1 MRGTFVDQGGLFSY
15 IAPEA
20 RVPANHPLR
29 KIRELVRDVL
39 GELTRSLGRLYA
51 SEGRPSIPPEQLL
64 SALLLQVFYGI
75 RSERQLMEQL
85 DYNLLYRW
93 FVGLSPDDPIWDP
106 TTFTKNRDRLQTG
119 AVFAKFMSKLL
130 NHPEV
135 KPLLSDEHFS
145 VDGTLI
151 EAWASHKSFRPKDG
165 SGDDDGGADFHGQ
178 QRKNDT
184 HASTSDPD
192 SRLYRKAAGREA
204 KLCYM
209 GHATMENRHGLA
221 VAGMVTLANGTAE
234 RRASQIMLKAKA
246 KEAGGRITVGE
257 DKAYDTADHVAHLRA
272 INVTPHVTQND
283 CSPQPASV
291 VGAPSTDAPRGT
303 KAMACRIVSGDD
315 RMHLRLGQAAR
326 HDAQDQASWPSQRLY
341 RLHAQSDRLQPDP
354 HSQTA
359 DGVGQRLFTTSDAPK
374 PEAKR
379 RPMHNLRFF
388 SRLLGY
394 SSEITVAWATGTLRH
409 PWRSFFFKNPSFDCI
424 VA

>member
-130 NHPEV
+130 NHPEI

-192 SRLYRKAAGREA
+192 SQLYRKAAGREA

-283 CSPQPASV
+283 CMTARRIAALPHRTNRCRIRYNRRPKVERHHWQCRLPTRRLTEAAPATQPA
-291 VGAPSTDAPRGT
+291 AF
-303 KAMACRIVSGDD
+303 
-315 RMHLRLGQAAR
+315 LRLHTGPVACGGLTSGAIAIPKQQLPSQSTGQANFYLSPSGHTALIVTVPAR
-326 HDAQDQASWPSQRLY
+326 LD
-341 RLHAQSDRLQPDP
+341 
-354 HSQTA
+354 
-359 DGVGQRLFTTSDAPK
+359 
-374 PEAKR
+374 
-379 RPMHNLRFF
+379 
-388 SRLLGY
+388 
-394 SSEITVAWATGTLRH
+394 
-409 PWRSFFFKNPSFDCI
+409 
-424 VA
+424 

>member
-1 MRGTFVDQGGLFSY
+1 MRGRFVDQGGLFSY

-106 TTFTKNRDRLQTG
+106 TTFTKNRDRLQNG

-151 EAWASHKSFRPKDG
+151 EAWASHKNFRPKEG

-192 SRLYRKAAGREA
+192 CRLPARPPGGSKALLHGPRHHGEPAWAGGGRH
-204 KLCYM
+204 
-209 GHATMENRHGLA
+209 GHARQRHC
-221 VAGMVTLANGTAE
+221 
-234 RRASQIMLKAKA
+234 RAPRFADHAQGQSQGPRLPHH
-246 KEAGGRITVGE
+246 GGR
-257 DKAYDTADHVAHLRA
+257 R
-272 INVTPHVTQND
+272 
-283 CSPQPASV
+283 
-291 VGAPSTDAPRGT
+291 
-303 KAMACRIVSGDD
+303 
-315 RMHLRLGQAAR
+315 
-326 HDAQDQASWPSQRLY
+326 
-341 RLHAQSDRLQPDP
+341 
-354 HSQTA
+354 
-359 DGVGQRLFTTSDAPK
+359 
-374 PEAKR
+374 
-379 RPMHNLRFF
+379 
-388 SRLLGY
+388 
-394 SSEITVAWATGTLRH
+394 
-409 PWRSFFFKNPSFDCI
+409 
-424 VA
+424 